1 MYQSNGIPLPSER
14 VNSDGEPFFADS
26 MNLLENQFLIDELD
40 EEQASEDFAFQDH
53 NRSSDL
59 Q

>member
-40 EEQASEDFAFQDH
+40 EEQASEDFEVQD
-53 NRSSDL
+53 
-59 Q
+59 